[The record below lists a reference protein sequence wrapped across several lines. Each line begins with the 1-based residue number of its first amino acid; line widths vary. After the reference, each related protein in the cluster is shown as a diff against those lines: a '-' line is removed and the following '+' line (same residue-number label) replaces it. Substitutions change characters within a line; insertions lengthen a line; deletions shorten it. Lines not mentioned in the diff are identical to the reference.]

1 MLSSVSSRRR
11 KNRVDMGRF
20 GASCPDSNLQVHL
33 YFFVTLWMVFN
44 LRTSELTCKK
54 AMNLVLDAGVL

>member
-1 MLSSVSSRRR
+1 M
-11 KNRVDMGRF
+11 DMGRF

-33 YFFVTLWMVFN
+33 YFFVTLWMIFS